1 MVFQKE
7 TRGYT
12 LAELLVMISIVA
24 ILILLPLPEVFQVRV
39 VARRVTCINYLKQ
52 LGLATKSSTTAKV
65 YSRVTS
71 S

>member
-12 LAELLVMISIVA
+12 LAELLVMISIIA
-24 ILILLPLPEVFQVRV
+24 ILILLLLPEVFQVRV

-52 LGLATKSSTTAKV
+52 LGLQLSRLPPPKV